1 MLDALIQFQ
10 YISISGVVRC
20 FGFFQ
25 SGSTAL
31 HYKNK
36 CGFQEVLKF
45 LVAKHASVNVQTD
58 VHKN

>member
-10 YISISGVVRC
+10 YISISGVVCC

-45 LVAKHASVNVQTD
+45 LVENDASVNAQTN